1 MQFLTKNMMSFWW
14 FCFVEYSEALVRF
27 SEKYIYYD
35 DESEKLV
42 ISMDWGWLA
51 GVALW
56 LALEAYSI
64 VHMWF

>member
-1 MQFLTKNMMSFWW
+1 MQFLTIWCHSDGSALS
-14 FCFVEYSEALVRF
+14 VEYSEALVRF

-42 ISMDWGWLA
+42 ISMNWGWLA